1 MKSLS
6 WINFVL
12 GLWLIIAPFA
22 LHYNTEFVATW
33 NNVII
38 GIIVAVLSIVRA
50 LEHTNAQAMREQR
63 HGAQ

>member
-22 LHYNTEFVATW
+22 LRYSTVSTAMW
-33 NNVII
+33 NNVIV
-38 GIIVAVLSIVRA
+38 GIVVAVLAIIRA
-50 LEHTNAQAMREQR
+50 LEHTNLPSLHQQH
-63 HGAQ
+63 HGAH